1 MGIEVEWL
9 DDEKTIMIWR
19 FLERYEWDDL
29 AAALDVAE
37 QMVDEVDHIISLITD
52 YTLNR
57 KGPPPHL
64 LSQFPKLVERA
75 FRRDLPQ
82 VVVAVG
88 ARGLTSTFNRIFSK
102 LYIRL
107 EVADT
112 MDEAL
117 AIIREHRS
125 AEGQ

>member
-9 DDEKTIMIWR
+9 DDEKRTVVWR
-19 FLERYEWDDL
+19 HAESYEWEDIV
-29 AAALDVAE
+29 AALDVTE
-37 QMVDEVDHIISLITD
+37 QMADEVDHVISLITD
-52 YTLNR
+52 YTQNR

-64 LSQFPKLVERA
+64 MSQYPKLVERV
-75 FRRDLPQ
+75 FRRELPQ
-82 VVVAVG
+82 VVVTVG
-88 ARGLTSTFNRIFSK
+88 ARGLTSTLSRIFSK

-107 EVADT
+107 EVAET

-117 AIIREHRS
+117 AIIREYRS